1 MCSFE
6 YCDCT
11 KYSHIKVP
19 EIPAGEPKC
28 AKEGSGRTSRV
39 SLNGPV
45 PLELKAAT

>member
-6 YCDCT
+6 YSDSIGT
-11 KYSHIKVP
+11 YKYIP